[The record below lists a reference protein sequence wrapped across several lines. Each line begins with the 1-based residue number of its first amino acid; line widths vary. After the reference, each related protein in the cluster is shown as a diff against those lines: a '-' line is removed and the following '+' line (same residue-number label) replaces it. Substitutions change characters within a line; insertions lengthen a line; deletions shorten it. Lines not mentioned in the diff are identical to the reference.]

1 MNEGLIRLTA
11 MIGIPFCLVGGLMAF
26 LITYTAYLRGQNPD
40 KKLALRMAL
49 QTVFVALAVFAIIIV
64 AIGFILARVIVE

>member
-1 MNEGLIRLTA
+1 MDEGLIRLLV
-11 MIGIPFCLVGGLMAF
+11 MIGAPFCFAGGLTAF
-26 LITYTAYLRGQNPD
+26 LITYEGYMRGEKPD
-40 KKLALRMAL
+40 KRLAFRMAL